1 MVVFSSVFQPSS
13 FFLIFFR
20 CFVLLDDGNYSNRE
34 GTIQEPRT
42 LATVKLSGIENGSLE
57 TIICSLISH
66 FISVNISIYLH
77 LNIIN
82 PPLLLYT
89 FFFLSSLFYIHYN
102 INNTS

>member
-34 GTIQEPRT
+34 GTIQEPRA

-77 LNIIN
+77 SNIIN

>member
-34 GTIQEPRT
+34 GTIQERT

-77 LNIIN
+77 SNIIN
-82 PPLLLYT
+82 PLLLLYT

>member
-42 LATVKLSGIENGSLE
+42 LATVKLSGIENGSLDYLF
-57 TIICSLISH
+57 TH

-77 LNIIN
+77 SNIIN

-89 FFFLSSLFYIHYN
+89 FFFLSSLFCYN

>member
-77 LNIIN
+77 SNIIN
-82 PPLLLYT
+82 PLLLLYT

>member
-1 MVVFSSVFQPSS
+1 MPVVVFSSVFQPSS

-77 LNIIN
+77 SNIIN
-82 PPLLLYT
+82 PLLLLYT
-89 FFFLSSLFYIHYN
+89 FFFLSSLFCYN

>member
-77 LNIIN
+77 SNIIN
-82 PPLLLYT
+82 PLLLLYT
-89 FFFLSSLFYIHYN
+89 FFFLSSLFCIHYN
-102 INNTS
+102 INNAS